1 MILVERMG
9 LSAQPEFGR
18 MVKMSDLHPCV
29 LFFPMEQDLI
39 FPSLGFGGALC
50 GVSFHFMVWV
60 FGWLGFGLGLLFGF
74 ITGVINPMCL
84 ISSWEISLHLPYPTP
99 RSVRMQNVSCGVTFI
114 A

>member
-1 MILVERMG
+1 MRAFLPYRTGFDLPFFG
-9 LSAQPEFGR
+9 LW
-18 MVKMSDLHPCV
+18 
-29 LFFPMEQDLI
+29 
-39 FPSLGFGGALC
+39 GGALC

-84 ISSWEISLHLPYPTP
+84 ISSWEVFLHLPYPTP